1 VTRFTCGEAVARIAV
16 ELSQA
21 MANQSFLVVKAEP
34 YYVQFAHEGD
44 DGYSVFEA
52 VGDEYLPSYQHLS
65 PSQVRRLAELGFVLG
80 DAGNY
85 VCMVALRSA
94 PDYVTAAQTAVD
106 ILAEVYGCL
115 LSDGTLNLDLE

>member
-1 VTRFTCGEAVARIAV
+1 MTRLACSDAVARIAA

-21 MANQSFLVVKAEP
+21 MANQSFLVVTAEP

-44 DGYSVFEA
+44 DGQAVFEA
-52 VGDEYLPSYQHLS
+52 VGDEYLPPHQHLS
-65 PSQVRRLAELGFVLG
+65 PWQVRRLAELGFVLG

-85 VCMVALRSA
+85 VRMVALRSA